1 MVKPLL
7 AFERFTM
14 TGLEPSRQLQR
25 SRLSDQVASR
35 IRDEILTGRLRTD
48 AHISQV
54 EWAERL
60 GVSRMP
66 IRDAINQLVAEGV
79 LLQTKNG
86 IATVAPLNTAD
97 VHDGYYLTAVLCSM
111 TAKHAASRITQEE
124 LEQLDRLHEVM
135 VQCDPNDR
143 ARLSEL
149 NWQFHAQI
157 NKAAHAPRLLA
168 LLRTVSTSIPNSA
181 FLRVEDW
188 PAHALQQHGEILVAL
203 REQDPARVSDLMF
216 KHIQQGS
223 VSMLSEIDE
232 RLGLPS

>member
-1 MVKPLL
+1 
-7 AFERFTM
+7 M
-14 TGLEPSRQLQR
+14 TDLEPSRQLQR

-35 IRDEILTGRLRTD
+35 IRDEVLTGRLRAD

-54 EWAERL
+54 DWAERL

-66 IRDAINQLVAEGV
+66 VRDAINQLVAEGV

-111 TAKHAASRITQEE
+111 TAKHAASRITPAE
-124 LEQLDRLHEVM
+124 LEALAHIHEVM
-135 VQCDPNDR
+135 LACDPDDR
-143 ARLSEL
+143 TRLSDL
-149 NWQFHAQI
+149 NWQFHAHI
-157 NKAAHAPRLLA
+157 NKAAGAPRLLA

-181 FLRVEDW
+181 FLRFEDW
-188 PAHALQQHGEILVAL
+188 PAHALEQHSGILAAL
-203 REQDPARVSDLMF
+203 RSADPTLASDLMF

-223 VSMLSEIDE
+223 EPMLAEIDE
-232 RLGLPS
+232 RLAIPS